1 MSIKAENGNTV
12 LFGKAVS
19 DLQENIVVSEDAI
32 TGTLKHV
39 TDYTEFSPTP
49 ALQEGNY
56 LAVNLADNDYSDFTS
71 VKIGLD
77 PSQGSGLVEIIN
89 DPDKNGVFR
98 IANTSQKFKIVS
110 TSVDGVEN
118 IQEFDLS
125 GLTLED

>member
-1 MSIKAENGNTV
+1 MSIKAEDGNTT

-19 DLQENIVVSEDAI
+19 DLQENVVVSSDAI

-39 TDYTEFSPTP
+39 TDYTGFSSDP
-49 ALQEGNY
+49 ALQEGNF
-56 LAVNLADNDYSDFTS
+56 LAVNLVNNDYSNFTS

-98 IANTSQKFKIVS
+98 VANTSQKFKIVS

-118 IQEFDLS
+118 TQEFDLS
-125 GLTLED
+125 GLTLEN